1 MKKYKKLLAIV
12 TSILL
17 MAPVTH
23 ASDGWGEEQSKGTL
37 RGLLWGGLL
46 GGVVGHQHG
55 KQKEGILIGS
65 MVGSV
70 LGNKSGAGKDSRAME
85 YTRSID
91 QNELNRQRL
100 QQQREAR
107 YQAKLAA
114 EREAKARTVV
124 RHAPTSH
131 VTIEHVDA
139 EIIAARQRVE
149 ALEKQVQQEQE
160 RVQASQAREAMLQ
173 QIREREH
180 AALKQLEHLKSFK

>member
-1 MKKYKKLLAIV
+1 MKKYKKLFAIV

-70 LGNKSGAGKDSRAME
+70 LGNKSGAGKDSRA
-85 YTRSID
+85 ID
-91 QNELNRQRL
+91 QQNEWNRQRL